1 MMISAAAALPART
14 LSSFL
19 QHVQTLA
26 AKGSTVPPAASLKP
40 LLLLSVAAALPCVL
54 SCLQPPVG
62 MSTEPQACNLV
73 VSVLQRSYV
82 STETF
87 PCSMRTLSPE
97 ELDDGCC
104 YNAGGMGRRL
114 LDTFWAGRS
123 LLSSWEK
130 AVWNRRAMLH

>member
-1 MMISAAAALPART
+1 
-14 LSSFL
+14 
-19 QHVQTLA
+19 
-26 AKGSTVPPAASLKP
+26 
-40 LLLLSVAAALPCVL
+40 
-54 SCLQPPVG
+54 

-87 PCSMRTLSPE
+87 PCSMRTLSPD

-104 YNAGGMGRRL
+104 YNAGGMGMGRRL
-114 LDTFWAGRS
+114 LDSLWAGRRS